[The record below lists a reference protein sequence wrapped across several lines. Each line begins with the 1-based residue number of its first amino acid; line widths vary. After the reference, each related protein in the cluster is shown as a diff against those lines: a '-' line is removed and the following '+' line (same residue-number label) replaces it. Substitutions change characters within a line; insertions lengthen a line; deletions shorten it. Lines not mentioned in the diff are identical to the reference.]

1 MYNLGRFPAES
12 FRRPSN
18 KGPEGEIMSLNAAS
32 RLPMFTLFVSA
43 LFLTTQTA
51 TPQTKD
57 APPQS
62 NSPAPRGKASAGI
75 ELLTDP
81 EGVDFNNCLRQVY
94 FSVQKNSYAS
104 MPPSVEKGNQGVN
117 AVKFRILRDGSVPKD
132 SVELM
137 YRSGKDELDTASLPA
152 VREAE
157 PFKPLPEKFSQ
168 PFILLR
174 ITFYYNLKPPTP

>member
-1 MYNLGRFPAES
+1 M
-12 FRRPSN
+12 FRKTARCLS
-18 KGPEGEIMSLNAAS
+18 I
-32 RLPMFTLFVSA
+32 FTLTVLIF
-43 LFLTTQTA
+43 FLAVQTV

-62 NSPAPRGKASAGI
+62 NSPASPGRAAASI

-94 FSVQKNSYAS
+94 FAVRSSWFSN
-104 MPPSVEKGNQGVN
+104 MPPSVEKGNQGSN
-117 AVKFRILRDGSVPKD
+117 AVQFHIMRDGTVPKD
-132 SVELM
+132 SLELM
-137 YRSGKDELDTASLPA
+137 YHSGKDELDMASLRA
-152 VREAE
+152 VREAA

-168 PFILLR
+168 PFVALR

>member
-1 MYNLGRFPAES
+1 
-12 FRRPSN
+12 
-18 KGPEGEIMSLNAAS
+18 
-32 RLPMFTLFVSA
+32 
-43 LFLTTQTA
+43 
-51 TPQTKD
+51 
-57 APPQS
+57 
-62 NSPAPRGKASAGI
+62 
-75 ELLTDP
+75 
-81 EGVDFNNCLRQVY
+81 
-94 FSVQKNSYAS
+94 

-174 ITFYYNLKPPTP
+174 ITYNLKPPTP